1 VRPILLRDEEPPAD
15 AVIVVRGGLLTADS
29 VRRTVERCRRQFG
42 FLGVSVYGAVEMRL
56 PKLISAVPQIGPDR
70 YRQLRLST
78 FGAVRAAG
86 FPVWPTL
93 SFPHFSIV
101 LPDVDDA
108 TLVRLETT
116 FGPPEPN
123 PGPGALSRG

>member
-1 VRPILLRDEEPPAD
+1 VRPILLRDEDPPAD
-15 AVIVVRGGLLTADS
+15 AVIVVRGGVLSADS

-42 FLGVSVYGAVEMRL
+42 FLGVSVYSAVEMTL
-56 PKLISAVPQIGPDR
+56 PQLISAVPQIGPVR

-78 FGAVRAAG
+78 FGALRSAG

-93 SFPHFSIV
+93 AFPHFSIV
-101 LPDVDDA
+101 LPDVDDE
-108 TLVRLETT
+108 TLARLEAT

-123 PGPGALSRG
+123 PGADALSRG